1 MAALDL
7 CRPHYHV
14 LLITYLKF
22 TKKECKGCEK
32 KRKIKFVRNFSGL
45 KNNKLCNKCEQCQ
58 EIWSKPICELIK
70 KFPNIHQ
77 FCNGDINKFVLL
89 LRKGVYPYEY
99 MDSWERFDE
108 TSLPDKKVFYSE
120 LNLEDFTDKDYAYA
134 QRRIKTKEPRWLPW
148 FVCPK
153 WYISACG
160 FMWKLYK
167 QVYWNIWTW
176 PCLFF
181 VCTWINMASLFKK
194 VKLVLLTDI
203 DMLLIVEKGIGGV
216 ICH

>member
-1 MAALDL
+1 M
-7 CRPHYHV
+7 
-14 LLITYLKF
+14 
-22 TKKECKGCEK
+22 
-32 KRKIKFVRNFSGL
+32 
-45 KNNKLCNKCEQCQ
+45 
-58 EIWSKPICELIK
+58 
-70 KFPNIHQ
+70 
-77 FCNGDINKFVLL
+77 L

-108 TSLPDKKVFYSE
+108 TSLPDKNFFYSE
-120 LNLEDFTDKDYAYA
+120 LNLDGFTDKDYADA

-148 FVCPK
+148 FICPK
-153 WYISACG
+153 WYIIACG
-160 FMWKLYK
+160 FIWKLYK

-203 DMLLIVEKGIGGV
+203 DMLLIDEKGIRGV
-216 ICH
+216 ICHSIHRYAKANNKYMKNYDKDMESSYLEYLDLYGWAMSQKPPVNGFEWVE